1 MKALHLHDISL
12 PTAVVLLT
20 LTLPHGLG
28 ANMTPV
34 AVAGYNR
41 DVVVESN
48 AVGPPFSSYALEMNA
63 GEGTA
68 FYQSGLP
75 GYSYGLP
82 SSGSFFSAVDG
93 TLFQFQ
99 PYTGNNALVLSSDT
113 GISSGTLT
121 LVTPQTYQSIAVIA
135 HSGNGDSVGTASIT
149 LLFNDGTSFT
159 TAYYAPDW
167 FYNTANVALQ
177 GVERIDLSDGTTE
190 GAPSDPRFYQTT
202 LYLATLLGPTNKPLA
217 ALTFGMA
224 QVARSTAIYAV
235 SGIVAPSAPPIF
247 ISQPADATVVELAPA
262 SFVAVVGG
270 SPFPTLQWYENGS
283 AIPDATN
290 LTYTITS
297 AALTNSGALFD
308 LVAANV
314 VSNLNYSV
322 TSSVVTLTVSR
333 DTNPPVLLGAQS
345 LGLNQVQVLL
355 SERITP
361 ASATNLANYS
371 IIGTNGSLLISSAI
385 LDASQSNVVLTVVG
399 MTSEAVY
406 TLTANNLADQSTAAN
421 VIASNSQAT
430 FLASVY
436 TPISIG
442 NATPVGGQVPS
453 GNGWNI
459 TGGGS
464 GLGGTNDQCQ
474 LAYLPQ
480 AGDFDY
486 KVRLDSLSV
495 ADAWSEAGL
504 IVREDLTPGGRFAAT
519 LATPNISGAFFESRT
534 ATNGSPAFF
543 GSFPVNY
550 PNTWLR
556 LKRAGSIFSGFAG
569 FDGTNWAQLGTAT
582 MALPTTVYFGF
593 VVSSYTTNQSATGA
607 FRDFSVVTTVGTNAP
622 PAFET
627 LGQAA
632 RPTSLVISEIMYHP
646 TNSALEFVELFNS
659 RAEPQDLG
667 GYQLS
672 GNIGYTFPAGTAIPG
687 AGFVVV
693 ARSPSDLQSTY
704 GLTGVVG
711 PYTNNLPGGS
721 GTVQLFNQ
729 AGALLLETDYS
740 DQSPWPVAADGA
752 GHSLVLARPS
762 YGQNNPLAW
771 AASDSIG
778 GSPGR
783 LDPVTPDP
791 LRNVVINEFLAHTDP
806 PDYDYIELYNHS
818 SQPADISG
826 CILSDDPTTN
836 KFVIPPGTI
845 LPPRGFAFYS
855 ETNMNFRLSAIGE
868 TIYFKNAAQTRVLD
882 AVRFAGQENGV
893 ATGRFPDGG
902 DQFYRLTAKTP
913 GATNAPILVSDVVIN
928 EIMYYPISLNDN
940 DQYVELYNR
949 GSNAVDLTGWQFVS
963 GISFAFPSNT
973 IVQPDGYLV
982 VARDAS
988 RMLTNYPNLNAGN
1001 LVGNFSGK
1009 LSHHGERLALAMPDT
1024 TVTTNQSGL
1033 PQTNTIYITMDEVTW
1048 GTGGRW
1054 SQWSAGG
1061 GSSLE
1066 LIDPHADHRLAP
1078 NWADS
1083 DETHK
1088 APWTI
1093 ISVTGTIDNGD
1104 VAADELQVLLQDAGE
1119 CLIDNV
1125 QVLNSSGSNLIANST
1140 FETDATGWTAEGTE
1154 KTSSLET
1161 SEGYLSAK
1169 CYHLRAVAKGDNQIN
1184 RVRCPLT
1191 APLASGTT
1199 GVTIRAAVR
1208 WLKGNP
1214 EILLR
1219 LRGNWLEC
1227 AAELPT
1233 PAYPGTPGARNG
1245 RYIANAPPAITG
1257 VSHAPILPAA
1267 NQPIVVSARIG
1278 DPDGI
1283 ASVLLKYRLDPSSTY
1298 STLTM
1303 TDDGT
1308 DGDAVAG
1315 DGVFSAIIPGQAS
1328 GAMVAFYL
1336 QATDKATPAAAS
1348 TFPNNAPARECLVR
1362 IGEVQP
1368 TGNFPVYRLWMTQ
1381 ATLNTWNTNLK
1392 LDNSDN
1398 DVTFVLGNERVIYNA
1413 GARYK
1418 GSPYISPGYCGATC
1432 DRCGYSIAF
1441 GDDDLFLGENE
1452 LVIDWPGG
1460 HGGETTAMQE
1470 EMGYWIADRLDIPF
1484 SHRYIIRLHVNGVTD
1499 TARHATFEAVVQPAG
1514 GFVSE
1519 WVPNDSNGELFKIER
1534 AFEFNDSAGLVA
1546 DPEPELLVFTT
1557 AGGVKKREKYR
1568 WNFMFR
1574 STGLRD
1580 DYTNIFALADALN
1593 SAAPQPYTAS
1603 VMGLVDVEEWMRIFA
1618 TEHIIVNFDA
1628 YGHEIGKNMY
1638 VYLPPQGKW
1647 QLYMFDLDWLMLAAP
1662 LHNSGYAASSAPLFN
1677 SEDPT
1682 ITHMYGHP
1690 PFARAYWRAVQDA
1703 INGPMQ
1709 AANCNPVMDAK
1720 YRSLIANH
1728 VAWCD
1733 GQPLTDPSAVKTWFS
1748 QRLTYLQSQLATVAA
1763 AFSVSRVVVTNDV
1776 ALVSGTAPVA
1786 VQTVEFNG
1794 TEWPVTWTSVNAW
1807 TATVPLR
1814 FGTNV
1819 FSVVGVDPNGLPVPG
1834 ASNSVSAVYSGL
1846 LPSPVGQV
1854 VINEIMYAPAV
1865 ANAQYVELY
1874 NNSANTTFD
1883 LSGWQFHGLAYTFP
1897 AGASIAPNGFLV
1909 LAANREDFAG
1919 AYGATNVVFDT
1930 FDGTLQP
1937 AGETL
1942 SLIVPGTNSA
1952 SDVTVAKVR
1961 YAGALPW
1968 PTGANGTGSSLQL
1981 IDPRQDNWRVGN
1993 WAGNYPPAALSPG
2006 RANTVMTNLPAFPPL
2021 WLNELQADNLTGI
2034 TNGAGQRI
2042 PWLELY
2048 NPSTNVVSLTGL
2060 YLANTY
2066 TNLTAWAFPTGA
2078 VINPGEFKV
2087 IFADSQINLSTTNEL
2102 HTSFTLPSTSG
2113 SLALSRFYNGQPQVL
2128 DYVDYANLLPNWS
2141 YGSFPDGQSF
2151 VRQMFYQPTPGG
2163 TNNGTSPPSSFI
2175 PYLTAGDVYTQNFDS
2190 LPDPGLTSV
2199 NSANPVTINGITY
2212 SLSNPFDFAFPVSA
2226 SGDNGGL
2233 GLASLAGWYG
2243 LADLTASVGT
2253 RFGAT
2258 DGDQTTGGQISFG
2271 LPGSPNRALGLLAT
2285 STTGYTAF
2293 GAKFING
2300 TPQTLK
2306 FMSLQFT
2313 GEVWRQS
2320 DLPKT
2325 LDFYY
2330 LIDPSATNVFSTSAT
2345 AFLPALNVSFPTVPA
2360 DVGGAA
2366 VDGTATFNQT
2376 NLDVFNQVI
2385 TNWAPGA
2392 ALWLVWEMASPAGKS
2407 QGLAIDNLSFSASG
2421 FPTGMVS
2428 PPLGV
2433 QASGTNLLLS
2443 CPTIAGLSYQWQY
2456 KTNLTDS
2463 WLLLGAP
2470 IPGTGAP
2477 ITVTNSFTT
2486 AAQSFYRLAILP

>member
-1720 YRSLIANH
+1720 YRSLVANH